1 MFYFL
6 AIQQETEQPWYGR
19 MDGCTYQMMIS
30 ALGRKI
36 SMEERAQV
44 GEGCHSIAY
53 RVRRESLTHKVMS
66 FKQTPKGGRGL
77 PWQREQ

>member
-1 MFYFL
+1 
-6 AIQQETEQPWYGR
+6 
-19 MDGCTYQMMIS
+19 MMIS

-36 SMEERAQV
+36 SMRERAQV
-44 GEGCHSIAY
+44 GEGCHSIIY